1 MKATAVSSAAISN
14 ALRYQQAKMQADLI
28 KATKESQTGTV
39 ADVGL
44 ALGSR
49 TTQAVT
55 FQRDLDRLNGIVDSN
70 ALVTARLTSTQ
81 DSLGQIAGAAQS
93 FLSALTSGVSGDSS
107 TSILQTAGA
116 SALQQM
122 TGILNTSVNGEY
134 LFAGTNTDVKP
145 IDDFN
150 AAGSPAKAAFD
161 AAFSSYFGFAQT
173 DPAAANITGAQMD
186 DFITTKVE
194 PQFLGAGWQANWS
207 SATDDQITSRI
218 SLNETTQTSVSA
230 NEQGIRKLAMAAAMV
245 SSLLT
250 GSISEAAQNAVVSRA
265 QTLVGDA
272 IGAVTQVRAETGL
285 AQQRVSDAS
294 DRMKTQVDL
303 FEKHIIDL
311 EGVDPAEAAT
321 RVADLTQHIE
331 TSFALTARLQQLS
344 LLNYLT

>member
-14 ALRYQQAKMQADLI
+14 AMRYQQMRMQADLV
-28 KATKESQTGTV
+28 KATTESQTGKV

-44 ALGSR
+44 ALGGR

-70 ALVTARLTSTQ
+70 ALVAARLASTQ
-81 DSLGQIAGAAQS
+81 NSLGQLSDLAQS

-107 TSILQTAGA
+107 TSVLQTAGA

-145 IDDFN
+145 IDDFG
-150 AAGSPAKAAFD
+150 ASGSPAKAAFD
-161 AAFSSYFGFAQT
+161 AAFTSYFGFTQN
-173 DPAAANITGAQMD
+173 DPAAANITAAQMD

-194 PQFLGAGWQANWS
+194 PQFLGSGWQTNWS
-207 SATDDQITSRI
+207 SATDAQITSRI
-218 SLNETTQTSVSA
+218 SLNETTRTSVSA

-245 SSLLT
+245 STLFT
-250 GSISEAAQNAVVSRA
+250 GNISQAGQSTIVSRA
-265 QTLVGDA
+265 QAMVGEA
-272 IGAVTQVRAETGL
+272 IGGLVQVRSEAGL
-285 AQQRVSDAS
+285 AQKRVSDAS

-303 FEKHIIDL
+303 FEKHIVDL

>member
-14 ALRYQQAKMQADLI
+14 AMRYQQMRMQSDLV
-28 KATKESQTGTV
+28 KATKESSTGKV

-44 ALGSR
+44 ALGGR

-55 FQRDLDRLNGIVDSN
+55 FQRDLDRLNGIIDSN
-70 ALVTARLTSTQ
+70 ALVAARLTSTQ
-81 DSLGQIAGAAQS
+81 DALGQLSDVAQS
-93 FLSALTSGVSGDSS
+93 FLSALTSAVSGDSS
-107 TSILQTAGA
+107 TSITQQAGA

-145 IDDFN
+145 IDDFT
-150 AAGSPAKAAFD
+150 ASGSPAKAAFD
-161 AAFSSYFGFAQT
+161 AAFVSYFGFNQS
-173 DPAAANITGAQMD
+173 DPAAASITAAQMD
-186 DFITTKVE
+186 GFITTSVE
-194 PQFLGAGWQANWS
+194 PQFLGSGWQGTWS
-207 SATDDQITSRI
+207 NATDEQITSRI
-218 SLNETTQTSVSA
+218 ALNETTQTSVSA
-230 NEQGIRKLAMAAAMV
+230 NEDGIRKLAMAAAMV
-245 SSLLT
+245 TNLFS
-250 GSISEAAQNAVVSRA
+250 GNISDAAKNTVVSRA
-265 QTLVGDA
+265 QTLVGEA
-272 IGAVTQVRAETGL
+272 IGGIVQVRSEAGL
-285 AQQRVSDAS
+285 AQKRVSDAS

>member
-14 ALRYQQAKMQADLI
+14 ALRYQQMRMQADLV
-28 KATKESQTGTV
+28 KATKESQTGQV
-39 ADVGL
+39 SDVGL
-44 ALGSR
+44 ALGGR

-70 ALVTARLTSTQ
+70 ALVGARLTSTQ
-81 DSLGQIAGAAQS
+81 DSLGQLSDVAQN
-93 FLSALTSGVSGDSS
+93 FLSALTTGVSGDSS
-107 TSILQTAGA
+107 TSVLRTAGT

-145 IDDFN
+145 IDDFS

-161 AAFSSYFGFAQT
+161 AAFTSYFGFTQS
-173 DPAAANITGAQMD
+173 DPAAANITAAQMD
-186 DFITTKVE
+186 DFITTQVE
-194 PQFLGAGWQANWS
+194 PQFLGSGWQANWS

-245 SSLLT
+245 STLVT
-250 GSISEAAQNAVVSRA
+250 GNISEAAQNTIVTRA
-265 QTLVGDA
+265 QGLVGEA
-272 IGAVTQVRAETGL
+272 IGGLVQVRSDVGL
-285 AQQRVSDAS
+285 AQKRVSDAS

-303 FEKHIIDL
+303 FEKHIVDL

>member
-14 ALRYQQAKMQADLI
+14 ALRYQQMRMQADLV
-28 KATKESQTGTV
+28 KATKESQTGQV

-44 ALGSR
+44 ALGGR

-70 ALVTARLTSTQ
+70 ALVGARLTSTQ
-81 DSLGQIAGAAQS
+81 DSLGQLSDVAQN
-93 FLSALTSGVSGDSS
+93 FLSALTTGVSGDSS
-107 TSILQTAGA
+107 TSVLRTAGT

-145 IDDFN
+145 IDDFS

-161 AAFSSYFGFAQT
+161 AAFTSYFGFTQS
-173 DPAAANITGAQMD
+173 DPAAANITAAQMD
-186 DFITTKVE
+186 DFITTQVE
-194 PQFLGAGWQANWS
+194 PQFLGSGWQANWS

-245 SSLLT
+245 STLVT
-250 GSISEAAQNAVVSRA
+250 GNISEAARNTIITRA
-265 QTLVGDA
+265 QGLVGEA
-272 IGAVTQVRAETGL
+272 IGGLVQVRSDVGL
-285 AQQRVSDAS
+285 AQKRVSDAS

-303 FEKHIIDL
+303 FEKHIVDL